1 MQTTQGSRL
10 RWVLSGVALVATVS
24 CTQKP
29 LEVGKNTGALEISKV
44 DLLFVVDDSASMAS
58 LEAQLPVMLDG
69 FSSSGA
75 SGDGGVTSPSLDDI
89 HLAVVSTDMGVS
101 QDLWKGAILAPTNA
115 GGDAKGNPPPPD
127 SDAGWDRVPDASVD
141 MTPST
146 GNSAS
151 PIPGCSEIGD
161 DGLFAEIKPSDL
173 AKCRSR
179 SSHYLTYDGSK
190 ATSATIDAAAC
201 LPDVGSQGCG
211 FEHPLEAALKALSPK
226 ASPLHFLHGHG
237 HADAENAGFLRD
249 DSLLVVVV
257 VTDEDDCSAED
268 PTLFAPA
275 QLLPPSHPL
284 YSVDLNLRCPMHHDY
299 LFDVQRYVDGFK
311 QARPNN
317 DHVVFAALA
326 GVPSALV
333 SDKARAKYDFDQ
345 ASDVQSY
352 YDAILAAPA
361 MQNDPD
367 PALTQGN
374 GNVLPSCTK
383 ANMQGLAFPPRRLV
397 EVAKAFGKAAVLG
410 SICDP
415 DFAAVLDRVVQ
426 TATERARTP

>member
-58 LEAQLPVMLDG
+58 LAAQLPVMLDG

-75 SGDGGVTSPSLDDI
+75 SGNGGATSPSLDDI

-101 QDLWKGAILAPTNA
+101 QDLWKGVIPL
-115 GGDAKGNPPPPD
+115 PPEVLMPPPSIPPD
-127 SDAGWDRVPDASVD
+127 SDAGWAGVPDPSVG

-146 GNSAS
+146 GNPDS

-211 FEHPLEAALKALSPK
+211 YEHPLEAALKALSPK

-268 PTLFAPA
+268 PTLFAPPSM
-275 QLLPPSHPL
+275 LPPSHPL

-311 QARPNN
+311 QARANN

-361 MQNDPD
+361 MQNTVD
-367 PALTQGN
+367 PAQTQGN

-383 ANMQGLAFPPRRLV
+383 ANMKGLAWPPRRLV
-397 EVAKAFGKAAVLG
+397 EVAKGFGKAAVLG